1 MIGRAIGQIGR
12 EPIHLNLINIA
23 PDIGATAEVTE
34 LVYLS
39 DPNDFITTL
48 VPCVCLLT

>member
-1 MIGRAIGQIGR
+1 MIGGATGQIGR
-12 EPIHLNLINIA
+12 EPIHLNLINVA
-23 PDIGATAEVTE
+23 TNAGATTEVTE

-39 DPNDFITTL
+39 DLNDFITTL